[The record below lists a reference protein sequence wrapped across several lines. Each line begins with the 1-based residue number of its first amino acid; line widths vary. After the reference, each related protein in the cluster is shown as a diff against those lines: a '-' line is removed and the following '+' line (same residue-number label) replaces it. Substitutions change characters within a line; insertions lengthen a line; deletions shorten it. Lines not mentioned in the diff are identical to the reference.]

1 VVADKAQTYW
11 PRLEGLAPWFLR
23 NANCQDTYE
32 LLSNHD
38 RGPEAPN
45 GASSWRKK
53 CQQEVA
59 VVLRKFTF
67 GLLAG
72 LFSLSVILLDGSP
85 GWAQKGRIKIAV
97 QGPLSGEQAALG
109 EHIKLGAQLAVEE
122 AAKSFKSAGF
132 ELVFVPY
139 DDQAKPEVGVAN
151 ARNIVADQDVLV
163 LVGHFNSGVA
173 LPASEVY
180 KDASLAMISPAN
192 TATEITDRGYSNVNR
207 VCGRD
212 DVQGPVGAR
221 FAAQELKLKSV
232 YIIHDKTLYGQGVAD
247 NFRSEANK
255 LGLKVLGY
263 DGTEERANFAPM
275 IIPMKAK
282 NPDLVYFGGIYHQG
296 GLLLKQMREKGVKAA
311 FMGPDGLDSSEM
323 VKIAGAQVI
332 GSYYTTV
339 AGPPDAY
346 PESAAFAKR
355 FKQRFGKEVES
366 FAMYGYDAAQVG
378 IKAIE
383 QTLQSNGGKKPSRA
397 EVSAAVRKL
406 KNFKGV
412 TGSISFDSK
421 GDPVKAKYFVLQFE
435 KRSYPGKVV
444 KVVEQQA
451 PQAPSRKL

>member
-1 VVADKAQTYW
+1 MLRQIVS
-11 PRLEGLAPWFLR
+11 FLLFTLVL
-23 NANCQDTYE
+23 NF
-32 LLSNHD
+32 
-38 RGPEAPN
+38 PVI
-45 GASSWRKK
+45 AS
-53 CQQEVA
+53 
-59 VVLRKFTF
+59 
-67 GLLAG
+67 
-72 LFSLSVILLDGSP
+72 
-85 GWAQKGRIKIAV
+85 AQKGTIKIAV
-97 QGPLSGEQAALG
+97 QAPLSGEQAALG
-109 EHIKLGAQLAVEE
+109 EHVKLGAQLAVEE
-122 AAKSFKSAGF
+122 AAKAFKALGF
-132 ELVFVPY
+132 DLVFVPY

-151 ARNIVADQDVLV
+151 ARNVVADPDVLA

-180 KDASLAMISPAN
+180 KDAMLAMISPAN
-192 TATEITDRGYSNVNR
+192 TATEITDRGYPNVNR

-221 FAAQELKLKSV
+221 FAAQDLKVKSV

-247 NFRSEANK
+247 NFRNEANK

-323 VKIAGAQVI
+323 VKITGAQVI

-346 PESAAFAKR
+346 PETAAFAKK

-366 FAMYGYDAAQVG
+366 FGMYGYDAAQVAL
-378 IKAIE
+378 KAIE
-383 QTLQSNGGKKPSRA
+383 QAIQANSGKKPSRA
-397 EVSAAVRKL
+397 EVSAAIRKL

-412 TGSISFDSK
+412 TGSITFDNK
-421 GDPVKAKYFVLQFE
+421 GDPVKAKYFVLQFD

-444 KVVEQQA
+444 KVIEQAA
-451 PQAPSRKL
+451 PQAKKS

>member
-1 VVADKAQTYW
+1 MLKRIFLPIFFILSAS
-11 PRLEGLAPWFLR
+11 LLAP
-23 NANCQDTYE
+23 
-32 LLSNHD
+32 
-38 RGPEAPN
+38 
-45 GASSWRKK
+45 
-53 CQQEVA
+53 V
-59 VVLRKFTF
+59 
-67 GLLAG
+67 
-72 LFSLSVILLDGSP
+72 
-85 GWAQKGRIKIAV
+85 WAQKGTIKIAV
-97 QGPLSGEQAALG
+97 QAPLSGEQAALG
-109 EHIKLGAQLAVEE
+109 EHVKLGAQLAVEE
-122 AAKSFKSAGF
+122 ATKPFKALGF
-132 ELVFVPY
+132 DLVFVPY

-151 ARNIVADQDVLV
+151 ARNIVADPNVLV

-180 KDASLAMISPAN
+180 KDAMLVMISPAN
-192 TATEITDRGYSNVNR
+192 TATEITDRGYPNVNR

-221 FAAQELKLKSV
+221 FAAQDLKLKSV
-232 YIIHDKTLYGQGVAD
+232 YIIQDKTLYGQGVAD
-247 NFRSEANK
+247 NFRNEANK

-263 DGTEERANFAPM
+263 EGTEERANFSP
-275 IIPMKAK
+275 IITPMKAK

-323 VKIAGAQVI
+323 VKIAGTQVV

-339 AGPPDAY
+339 AGPPAAY
-346 PESAAFAKR
+346 PESAAFAKK

-383 QTLQSNGGKKPSRA
+383 QTLQTNGGKKPSRA

-412 TGSISFDSK
+412 TGSIAFDNK

-435 KRSYPGKVV
+435 KRSYPGKVI
-444 KVVEQQA
+444 KVIDQQSPEA
-451 PQAPSRKL
+451 KKS

>member
-1 VVADKAQTYW
+1 MTVLRRLTAIVLFTALFNVPVVA
-11 PRLEGLAPWFLR
+11 
-23 NANCQDTYE
+23 
-32 LLSNHD
+32 
-38 RGPEAPN
+38 
-45 GASSWRKK
+45 
-53 CQQEVA
+53 
-59 VVLRKFTF
+59 
-67 GLLAG
+67 
-72 LFSLSVILLDGSP
+72 
-85 GWAQKGRIKIAV
+85 WAQKGTIKLAV
-97 QGPLSGEQAALG
+97 QAPLSGEQAALG
-109 EHIKLGAQLAVEE
+109 EHVKLGAQLAVEE
-122 AAKSFKSAGF
+122 ASKAFKALGYD
-132 ELVFVPY
+132 LVFVPY

-151 ARNIVADQDVLV
+151 ARNIVADPNVLA

-180 KDASLAMISPAN
+180 KDAMLAMISPAN
-192 TATEITDRGYSNVNR
+192 TATEITDRGYPNVNR

-221 FAAQELKLKSV
+221 FAAQDLKLKSV
-232 YIIHDKTLYGQGVAD
+232 YVIHDKTLYGQGVAD
-247 NFRSEANK
+247 NFRQEAIK

-275 IIPMKAK
+275 IIPMRAR
-282 NPDLVYFGGIYHQG
+282 NPDLVYFGGIYYQG

-323 VKIAGAQVI
+323 VKITGAQVI

-346 PESAAFAKR
+346 PETAAFAKK

-366 FAMYGYDAAQVG
+366 FGMYGYDAAQVG
-378 IKAIE
+378 LKAIE
-383 QTLQSNGGKKPSRA
+383 QAIQANGGKKPSRA

-412 TGSISFDSK
+412 TGSITFDNK
-421 GDPVKAKYFVLQFE
+421 GDPVKAKYFVLQFD

-444 KVVEQQA
+444 KVIEQQA
-451 PQAPSRKL
+451 PQALARK

>member
-1 VVADKAQTYW
+1 VCKHVSW
-11 PRLEGLAPWFLR
+11 SFLLILS
-23 NANCQDTYE
+23 
-32 LLSNHD
+32 LLLPD
-38 RGPEAPN
+38 
-45 GASSWRKK
+45 
-53 CQQEVA
+53 A
-59 VVLRKFTF
+59 V
-67 GLLAG
+67 
-72 LFSLSVILLDGSP
+72 
-85 GWAQKGRIKIAV
+85 WAQKGTIKIAV
-97 QGPLSGEQAALG
+97 QSPLSGEQAALG
-109 EHIKLGAQLAVEE
+109 EHIKLGAQLAVEQ
-122 AAKSFKSAGF
+122 ATKPLKALGF
-132 ELVFVPY
+132 DLIFVPY

-151 ARNIVADQDVLV
+151 ARNVVADPDVLV

-180 KDASLAMISPAN
+180 KDAMLAMISPAN
-192 TATEITDRGYSNVNR
+192 TATEITDRGYPNVNR

-221 FAAQELKLKSV
+221 FAAQDLQLKSV

-247 NFRSEANK
+247 NFRNEANK

-263 DGTEERANFAPM
+263 EGTEERANFSPIITPM
-275 IIPMKAK
+275 RAK
-282 NPDLVYFGGIYHQG
+282 NPGLVYFGGIYHQG
-296 GLLLKQMREKGVKAA
+296 GLLLKQMREKGMNAA

-323 VKIAGAQVI
+323 VKIAGPQVV

-346 PESAAFAKR
+346 PESAAFAKK

-366 FAMYGYDAAQVG
+366 FAMYAYDAALVG

-383 QTLQSNGGKKPSRA
+383 QILQTNGGKKPSRA

-406 KNFKGV
+406 KDFKGV
-412 TGSISFDSK
+412 TGSIAFDNK

-444 KVVEQQA
+444 KVIEQQA
-451 PQAPSRKL
+451 PQAKRS